1 MSPPNEPLRDP
12 WLVAAW
18 PGMAAVGSLA
28 AQFLVQ
34 ASDATP
40 AADLAVERWFDVGGI
55 GVAKGVFSEPRR
67 ARTQVFT
74 LRGREGSR
82 RDLVVVLGEAQPAQD
97 RWSFATDVLH
107 QLRPLRVRRV
117 VTFAAMATP
126 SAPGTP
132 SRVFAAATNAAV
144 AKEVTD
150 VGGHLL
156 EDGEISGMNGLLV
169 SAAAVQGLE
178 GCCLLGE
185 FPFLAVELA
194 SPKASAAVLGVFS
207 ALAGF
212 PLDLTPLAAKGAEVD
227 RRLQDALE
235 RAKAHAREVARAQD
249 EEESPEGL
257 DLPAPPE
264 EEDEPEK
271 EGLTAEEEARLDAL
285 FAEAAQDRRKAI
297 ALKKELDRLGVFRR
311 YEDRFLDLFKK
322 GE

>member
-18 PGMAAVGSLA
+18 PGMAAVGALA
-28 AQFLVQ
+28 AQYLVQ

-40 AADLAVERWFDVGGI
+40 AADLAVDRWFDVGGVN
-55 GVAKGVFSEPRR
+55 VAKGVFAEPRR
-67 ARTQVFT
+67 ARTRVFT

-97 RWSFATDVLH
+97 RWTFATDVLH

-132 SRVFAAATNAAV
+132 SRVFAAATNASV
-144 AKEVTD
+144 ANEVTG

-156 EDGEISGMNGLLV
+156 EDGEISGMNGVLI
-169 SAAAVQGLE
+169 AAAAAQGLE

-212 PLDLTPLAAKGAEVD
+212 PLDLGPLEQKGEDVD
-227 RRLQDALE
+227 RRLQEALE
-235 RAKAHAREVARAQD
+235 RAKAHAREVAGA
-249 EEESPEGL
+249 EEEEEGP
-257 DLPAPPE
+257 DIPAPPE
-264 EEDEPEK
+264 EESEPEK
-271 EGLTAEEEARLDAL
+271 EGLTAEQEARLDTL
-285 FAEAAQDRRKAI
+285 FTEAAQDRRKAI